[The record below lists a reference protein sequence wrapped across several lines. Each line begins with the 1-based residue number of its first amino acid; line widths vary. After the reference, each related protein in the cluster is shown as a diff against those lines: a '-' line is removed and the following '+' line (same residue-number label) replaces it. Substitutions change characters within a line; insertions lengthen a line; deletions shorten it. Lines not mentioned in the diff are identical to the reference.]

1 MKVINVE
8 DAVGTVLCH
17 DITRIIP
24 GQSKGPG
31 FRRGHVVRP
40 EDVFEL
46 RKIGKEHL
54 YVFDLADG
62 YVHEDDAA
70 RRIARAAVGSG
81 VELDEPEEGKVTF
94 TAAEDGMVDIDATTL
109 LKLNSMGDILFA
121 TIHGKQLV
129 RKGRKLAGVRVLPLA
144 VPEELVLSAER
155 LLAEVGPMVKVRP
168 LKQAQVG
175 IVVTGSEVYN
185 GLIEDKF
192 GPVVQGK
199 FESYG
204 CTVMD
209 KRLVS
214 DDQVM
219 TAKAIRDCIKEGAE
233 FVVVTGGMSVDPD
246 DRTPAA
252 IRAAG
257 AEVVTYGA
265 PILPGAMFMLARIG
279 DVPVLGLP
287 GCVMYYRA
295 SIFDLVVPRLLS
307 GEDVTRDDILSLGYG
322 GFCEGCTT
330 CRYPV
335 CGFGK
340 GR

>member
-1 MKVINVE
+1 MKVIDVE
-8 DAVGTVLCH
+8 DAIGTVLCH

-40 EDVFEL
+40 EDVSEL

-54 YVFDLADG
+54 YVLDLADG

-70 RRIARAAVGSG
+70 RRIARAAAGPG
-81 VELDEPEEGKVTF
+81 LELNEPVEGKVTF
-94 TAAEDGMVDIDATTL
+94 TAAMDGLVNIDATRL
-109 LKLNSMGDILFA
+109 LKLNSLGDVLFA
-121 TIHGKQLV
+121 TIHGNQLV
-129 RKGRKLAGVRVLPLA
+129 RKGRHLAGVRVLPLA
-144 VPEELVLSAER
+144 VPEELVADAER
-155 LLAEVGPMVKVRP
+155 LLAEGEPMVRVRA
-168 LKQAQVG
+168 LKPARVG
-175 IVVTGSEVYN
+175 IVVTGSEVYK
-185 GLIEDKF
+185 GLIKDKF

-204 CTVMD
+204 CTVLG

-214 DDQVM
+214 DDEAM
-219 TAKAIRDCIKEGAE
+219 TAKAIRRFLSEGAE
-233 FVVVTGGMSVDPD
+233 FIVVTGGMSVDPD

-307 GEDVTRDDILSLGYG
+307 GEAVTRDDILALGYG
-322 GFCEGCTT
+322 GFCEGCAT

-340 GR
+340 GM

>member
-1 MKVINVE
+1 MKVIDVD

-17 DITRIIP
+17 DITRIVP
-24 GQSKGPG
+24 GQCKGPG

-40 EDVFEL
+40 EDIPEL
-46 RKIGKEHL
+46 RRIGKEHL

-70 RRIARAAVGSG
+70 RRIARAAAGPG
-81 VELDEPEEGKVTF
+81 LCLDEPVEGKITF
-94 TAAEDGMVDIDATTL
+94 TAAVDGVVEIDADRL
-109 LKLNSMGDILFA
+109 LALNSLGDILFA
-121 TIHGKQLV
+121 TVHGNQLAS
-129 RKGRKLAGVRVLPLA
+129 RGRKLAGVRVLPLA
-144 VPEELVLSAER
+144 VPEALILEAER
-155 LLAEVGPMVKVRP
+155 LLEESGPIIRVLP
-168 LKQAQVG
+168 LKPARVG

-192 GPVVQGK
+192 GPVVRDK
-199 FESYG
+199 FRSYG
-204 CTVMD
+204 STVLG

-214 DDQVM
+214 DDQAM
-219 TAKAIRDCIKEGAE
+219 TARAIRDFLEDGAE
-233 FVVVTGGMSVDPD
+233 FIVVTGGMSVDPD

-257 AEVVTYGA
+257 AQVVTYGA
-265 PILPGAMFMLARIG
+265 PIFPGAMFMLARIG

-295 SIFDLVVPRLLS
+295 SIFDMVVPRLLA
-307 GEDVTRDDILSLGYG
+307 GQDVTRQDILSFGYG
-322 GFCEGCTT
+322 GFCEGCPT
-330 CRYPV
+330 CRYPA

-340 GR
+340 GA

>member
-1 MKVINVE
+1 MKVIDVE

-17 DITRIIP
+17 DITRIVP

-31 FRRGHVVRP
+31 FRRGHVVRQ
-40 EDVFEL
+40 EDIAEL

-70 RRIARAAVGSG
+70 RRIASAAAGSG
-81 VELDEPEEGKVTF
+81 LKLSDPEEGKTTF
-94 TAAEDGMVDIDATTL
+94 TAAVDGVVEINAERL
-109 LKLNSMGDILFA
+109 LALNCLGDILFA
-121 TIHGKQLV
+121 TVHGNQFTA
-129 RKGRKLAGVRVLPLA
+129 RGRKLAGVRVLPLV
-144 VPEELVLSAER
+144 VPEALIQKAEH
-155 LLAEVGPMVKVRP
+155 LLEESGPIIRVRP
-168 LKQAQVG
+168 LKPTRVG

-185 GLIEDKF
+185 GLIEDQF
-192 GPVVQGK
+192 GPVVRDK
-199 FESYG
+199 FRSYG
-204 CTVMD
+204 STIIG

-214 DDQVM
+214 DDQAM
-219 TAKAIRDCIKEGAE
+219 TAKAILDFLDDGAE
-233 FVVVTGGMSVDPD
+233 LIVVTGGMSVDPD

-265 PILPGAMFMLARIG
+265 PIFPGAMFMLARMG

-295 SIFDLVVPRLLS
+295 SIFDIVVPRLLC
-307 GEDVTRDDILSLGYG
+307 GMDVTRDDVLSLGYG
-322 GFCEGCTT
+322 GFCEGCKT
-330 CRYPV
+330 CRYPA

-340 GR
+340 

>member
-1 MKVINVE
+1 MKIINVE
-8 DAVGTVLCH
+8 EAIGTILCH

-31 FRRGHVVRP
+31 FRRGHVVRE
-40 EDVFEL
+40 EDVSEL

-70 RRIARAAVGSG
+70 RRIARAAAGHG
-81 VELDEPEEGKVTF
+81 VELDDPVEGKVTF
-94 TAAEDGMVDIDATTL
+94 TAAEDGRIDIDATRL
-109 LKLNSMGDILFA
+109 LKLNSLGDVLFA
-121 TIHGKQLV
+121 TIHGNQLV

-144 VPEELVLSAER
+144 VPEELVIAAEQ
-155 LLAEVGPMVKVRP
+155 LLAEGRPMVQVRP
-168 LKQAQVG
+168 LKPAKVG
-175 IVVTGSEVYN
+175 IVVTGSEVYK

-192 GPVVQGK
+192 GPVVKRK
-199 FESYG
+199 FKSYG
-204 CTVMD
+204 CTVLG

-214 DDQVM
+214 DDEAM
-219 TAKAIRDCIKEGAE
+219 TAKAIRGFLDEGAE
-233 FVVVTGGMSVDPD
+233 FIVVTGGMSVDPD
-246 DRTPAA
+246 DRTPSA
-252 IRAAG
+252 IRSAG
-257 AEVVTYGA
+257 AEVITYGA

-279 DVPVLGLP
+279 DIPVLGLP

-307 GEDVTRDDILSLGYG
+307 GEDVTRDDILALGYG
-322 GFCEGCTT
+322 GFCEGCDT

-340 GR
+340 GT

>member
-1 MKVINVE
+1 MKVIDVE
-8 DAVGTVLCH
+8 NAVGTVLCH
-17 DITRIIP
+17 DITRIVP

-62 YVHEDDAA
+62 YLHEDDAA
-70 RRIARAAVGSG
+70 RRIARAAVGPG
-81 VELDEPEEGKVTF
+81 VELDEPVEGKVTF
-94 TAAEDGMVDIDATTL
+94 TAVTDGMVDIDATTL
-109 LKLNSMGDILFA
+109 LKLNSLGDVLFA
-121 TIHGKQLV
+121 TIHGNQLV
-129 RKGRKLAGVRVLPLA
+129 RRGRKLAGVRVLPLA
-144 VPEELVLSAER
+144 VPEELVISAEQ
-155 LLAEVGPMVKVRP
+155 LLAKGNPMVQVRP
-168 LKQAQVG
+168 MKTARVG

-185 GLIEDKF
+185 GLIKDKF

-204 CTVMD
+204 CEIMG
-209 KRLVS
+209 KCLVS
-214 DDQVM
+214 DDQDM
-219 TAKAIRDCIKEGAE
+219 TAKAIRGFLNEGAE
-233 FVVVTGGMSVDPD
+233 FIVVTGGMSVDPD

-257 AEVVTYGA
+257 AEVITYGA

-279 DVPVLGLP
+279 NVPVLGLP

-307 GEDVTRDDILSLGYG
+307 GEEVTRDDILALGYG
-322 GFCEGCTT
+322 GFCEGCDT

-340 GR
+340 GT

>member
-8 DAVGTVLCH
+8 NAVGTVLCH
-17 DITRIIP
+17 DITRIVP
-24 GQSKGPG
+24 GQSKGPA
-31 FRRGHVVRP
+31 FHRGHVVQC
-40 EDVFEL
+40 EDIPKL
-46 RKIGKEHL
+46 REIGKEHL

-62 YVHEDDAA
+62 YLHEDDAA
-70 RRIARAAVGSG
+70 RRIAKAAAGFG
-81 VELDEPEEGKVTF
+81 LELKGPEEGKITF
-94 TAAEDGMVDIDATTL
+94 SASVNGVVDIDAERL
-109 LKLNSMGDILFA
+109 LALNSLGDILFA
-121 TIHGKQLV
+121 TVHGNQIV
-129 RKGRKLAGVRVLPLA
+129 AKGRKLAGVRVLPLV
-144 VPEELVLSAER
+144 VPEALVSKAEQM
-155 LLAEVGPMVKVRP
+155 LGQEGPLISVQP
-168 LKQAQVG
+168 LKPARVG

-204 CTVMD
+204 CTVMG

-214 DDQVM
+214 DDQAM
-219 TAKAIRDCIKEGAE
+219 TAKAIRDCMNEGAE
-233 FVVVTGGMSVDPD
+233 FIVVTGGMSVDPD

-265 PILPGAMFMLARIG
+265 PIFPGAMFMLARIG

-287 GCVMYYRA
+287 GCVMYHRA

-307 GEDVTRDDILSLGYG
+307 GEEVTRTDILALGHG
-322 GFCEGCTT
+322 GFCEGCPT
-330 CRYPV
+330 CHYPA

-340 GR
+340 GM

>member
-1 MKVINVE
+1 MKVIDVE

-17 DITRIIP
+17 DITRIVP
-24 GQSKGPG
+24 GQCKGPG
-31 FRRGHVVRP
+31 FRRGHVVRQ
-40 EDVFEL
+40 EDIPEL
-46 RKIGKEHL
+46 RRIGKEHL

-70 RRIARAAVGSG
+70 RRIARAAAGPG
-81 VELDEPEEGKVTF
+81 LTLDEPVEGKITF
-94 TAAEDGMVDIDATTL
+94 TAAVDGVVEIDADRL
-109 LKLNSMGDILFA
+109 LALNSLGDILFA
-121 TIHGKQLV
+121 TVHGNQLAS
-129 RKGRKLAGVRVLPLA
+129 RGRKLAGVRVLPLA
-144 VPEELVLSAER
+144 VPEALILEAER
-155 LLAEVGPMVKVRP
+155 LLGESGPIIRVRP
-168 LKQAQVG
+168 LKPARVG

-192 GPVVQGK
+192 GPVVRDK
-199 FESYG
+199 FRSYG
-204 CTVMD
+204 CTVLG

-214 DDQVM
+214 DDQAM
-219 TAKAIRDCIKEGAE
+219 TARAIGDFLEDGAE
-233 FVVVTGGMSVDPD
+233 CIVVTGGMSVDPD

-265 PILPGAMFMLARIG
+265 PIFPGAMFMLARIG

-295 SIFDLVVPRLLS
+295 SIFDMVVPRLLS
-307 GEDVTRDDILSLGYG
+307 GRDVTRDDILALGYG
-322 GFCEGCTT
+322 GFCEGCPT
-330 CRYPV
+330 CRYPA

-340 GR
+340 GA

>member
-8 DAVGTVLCH
+8 EAVGTVLCH
-17 DITRIIP
+17 DITRIVP
-24 GQSKGPG
+24 GKSKGPG

-54 YVFDLADG
+54 YVFDLADDF
-62 YVHEDDAA
+62 VHEDDAA
-70 RRIARAAVGSG
+70 RRIARAAAGPG
-81 VELDEPEEGKVTF
+81 LELDEPVEGKITF
-94 TAAEDGMVDIDATTL
+94 TAGMDGMVEIDAARL
-109 LKLNSMGDILFA
+109 LRLNSLGDVLFA
-121 TIHGKQLV
+121 TIHGNQLV
-129 RKGRKLAGVRVLPLA
+129 RRGRKLAGVRVLPLA
-144 VPEELVLSAER
+144 VPETLVAAAER
-155 LLAEVGPMVKVRP
+155 LLAEEGPIVRLRP
-168 LKQAQVG
+168 LKPARVG

-204 CTVMD
+204 CTVLG

-214 DDQVM
+214 DDEVM
-219 TAKAIRDCIKEGAE
+219 TAKAIRGFLGEGAE
-233 FVVVTGGMSVDPD
+233 FIVVTGGMSVDPD

-257 AEVVTYGA
+257 AEVISYGA
-265 PILPGAMFMLARIG
+265 PILPGAMFMLARVG
-279 DVPVLGLP
+279 GVPVLGLP

-295 SIFDLVVPRLLS
+295 SVFDLVVPRLLS
-307 GEDVTRDDILSLGYG
+307 GDEVTRDDILALGYG
-322 GFCEGCTT
+322 GFCEGCAT
-330 CRYPV
+330 CRYPA

-340 GR
+340 GA

>member
-1 MKVINVE
+1 MKVIDVD

-17 DITRIIP
+17 DITRIVP
-24 GQSKGPG
+24 GQCKGPG

-40 EDVFEL
+40 EDIPEL
-46 RKIGKEHL
+46 RRIGKEHL

-70 RRIARAAVGSG
+70 RRIARAAAGPG
-81 VELDEPEEGKVTF
+81 LCLDEPVEGKITF
-94 TAAEDGMVDIDATTL
+94 TAAVDGVVEIDADRL
-109 LKLNSMGDILFA
+109 LALNSLGDILFA
-121 TIHGKQLV
+121 TVHGNQLAS
-129 RKGRKLAGVRVLPLA
+129 KGRKLAGVRVLPLA
-144 VPEELVLSAER
+144 VPESLILKAER
-155 LLAEVGPMVKVRP
+155 LLEESGPIVRVRP
-168 LKQAQVG
+168 LKAARVG

-192 GPVVQGK
+192 GPVVHDK
-199 FESYG
+199 FRSYG
-204 CTVMD
+204 CTVLG

-214 DDQVM
+214 DDQAM
-219 TAKAIRDCIKEGAE
+219 TAGAIRDCLEEGAE
-233 FVVVTGGMSVDPD
+233 FIVVTGGMSVDPD

-257 AEVVTYGA
+257 AQVVTYGA
-265 PILPGAMFMLARIG
+265 PIFPGAMFMLAHIG

-295 SIFDLVVPRLLS
+295 SIFDMVVPRLLC
-307 GEDVTRDDILSLGYG
+307 GLDVTRDNILALGYG
-322 GFCEGCTT
+322 GFCEGCAV
-330 CRYPV
+330 CRYPA

-340 GR
+340 GA

>member
-1 MKVINVE
+1 MKVIDVE

-40 EDVFEL
+40 EDIAEL

-70 RRIARAAVGSG
+70 RRIASAAAGSG
-81 VELDEPEEGKVTF
+81 LRLSDPEEGKITF
-94 TAAEDGMVDIDATTL
+94 TAAMDGVVEIDAERL
-109 LKLNSMGDILFA
+109 LSINSLGDILFA
-121 TIHGKQLV
+121 TVHGNQLAA
-129 RKGRKLAGVRVLPLA
+129 RGRKLAGVRVLPLA
-144 VPEELVLSAER
+144 VPESLIREAEQ
-155 LLAEVGPMVKVRP
+155 LLEASGPIIRVRS
-168 LKQAQVG
+168 LKPQRVG

-192 GPVVQGK
+192 GPVVRDK
-199 FESYG
+199 FRSYG
-204 CTVMD
+204 STIIG

-214 DDQVM
+214 DDQTM
-219 TAKAIRDCIKEGAE
+219 TARAIRDFLDDGAE
-233 FVVVTGGMSVDPD
+233 FIVVTGGMSVDPD
-246 DRTPAA
+246 DCTPAA
-252 IRAAG
+252 IRATG
-257 AEVVTYGA
+257 AEVVNYGA
-265 PILPGAMFMLARIG
+265 PIFPGAMFMLARVG
-279 DVPVLGLP
+279 NVPVLGLP

-295 SIFDLVVPRLLS
+295 SIFDIVVPRLLC
-307 GEDVTRDDILSLGYG
+307 GLDVTRDDILSLGYG

-330 CRYPV
+330 CRYPT

-340 GR
+340 GA